1 MIDSA
6 THGTGPIGK
15 SIDSVHELGQS
26 LLLRGQRTL
35 LLKTVT
41 RIVDRIQTGEACRG
55 SAICLLN
62 VRLKDDRSPTINQ
75 T

>member
-1 MIDSA
+1 MV
-6 THGTGPIGK
+6 GP
-15 SIDSVHELGQS
+15 SIDLAHELGQS

-35 LLKTVT
+35 LLQTVT
-41 RIVDRIQTGEACRG
+41 RIVDRIRTREACRA

-62 VRLKDDRSPTINQ
+62 VGLKDDCSATIDQ